1 MSDDQSQTQSAPESS
16 HGRPSS
22 AAGGRP
28 EGSSAGRP
36 AGESGGRPGGRPG
49 AAVNLP
55 EPSVQPSSGWHCS
68 HYFYAFDRARLRTLS
83 AAEIRKGR
91 SQLDAILRAPSEETC
106 DNSTPTRMQS
116 YIVSGH
122 KADFGT
128 LLLDPDPLKVDRV
141 HQRLMASELGPAL
154 VPTYSFVS
162 FTEISEYVPSPE
174 QYRERLIHGGEPED
188 SPALVA
194 KVAAYEKRLP
204 MMNKQ
209 RLTPELPKWPSL
221 CFYPMN
227 KSRVVGANWFT
238 TPFSARNSM
247 MAEHAQS
254 GMAFAGRVT
263 QVVTVSV
270 GVDDW
275 EWGVTL
281 WARNPDYLKDI
292 VYKMRFDEASAKYGE
307 FGPFYVGYQASGSE
321 IADHCLIS

>member
-1 MSDDQSQTQSAPESS
+1 MSAP
-16 HGRPSS
+16 GRPPSS
-22 AAGGRP
+22 RALD
-28 EGSSAGRP
+28 
-36 AGESGGRPGGRPG
+36 
-49 AAVNLP
+49 LP
-55 EPSVQPSSGWHCS
+55 EPSVRPASGWHCTHS
-68 HYFYAFDRARLRTLS
+68 FYSFDRLVLSQLS
-83 AAEIRKGR
+83 AADRKRGAD
-91 SQLDAILRAPSEETC
+91 QLNAILSPSTSGDEESAM
-106 DNSTPTRMQS
+106 DPLRMQS
-116 YIVSGH
+116 FIIGGH

-128 LLLDPDPLKVDRV
+128 MLLDPDPLKIDRV
-141 HQRLMASELGPAL
+141 HQRLLASAIGPAIKA
-154 VPTYSFVS
+154 VYSFVS

-174 QYRERLIHGGEPED
+174 QYAQRLISGGEAAD
-188 SPALVA
+188 SPALAA
-194 KVAAYEKRLP
+194 KIAAYEKRLP
-204 MMNKQ
+204 VMNKQ
-209 RLTPELPKWPSL
+209 RLTPELANWPAM

-238 TPFSARNSM
+238 TPFSARNAM

-307 FGPFYVGYQASGSE
+307 FGPFFIGYLSNGHA
-321 IADHCLIS
+321 IAQHCGIV